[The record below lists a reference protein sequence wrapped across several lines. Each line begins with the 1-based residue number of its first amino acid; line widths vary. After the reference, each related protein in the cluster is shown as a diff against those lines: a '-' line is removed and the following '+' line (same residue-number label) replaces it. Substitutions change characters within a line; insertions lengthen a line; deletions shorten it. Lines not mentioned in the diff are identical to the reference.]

1 MAIRTWSG
9 ALGNGLWTAG
19 GNWVGGIAPVN
30 ATDGVI
36 FDSTGAGG
44 TIDVGGTNKTV
55 ASLTITN
62 SSNITLTNAT
72 GFTVSGATNYS
83 GGDFTISPG
92 SGGVAFGGLV
102 TVTGATGTFSVT
114 SAGSQIAFNGAS
126 TAGISFQSTGA
137 NMTITPFSNIS
148 FATGTPVTVPAG
160 ATGGTLTFNSSGTI
174 NTIGTFTYASTAAIV
189 NFGSPTTLTI
199 NSSVVSGTS
208 SNITINAATL
218 ALQSNTHGFGNAT
231 ITSNITT
238 NGSCS
243 LTNNITTSGSW
254 TTTTGSTVLNGY
266 TINASSF
273 TANGT
278 IAFGTSGT
286 SAFNITGTSGTVFAT
301 TGSSFLTSGT
311 NNFFNL
317 TGAGATARSISVNG
331 ATLTNNVNLKI
342 TGGSYALTIGNTN
355 SSFGDITFTGGF
367 TGSIVGD
374 ASTFN
379 IGGTLTLTP
388 GMTIGSGAGQI
399 TFNTLPSTTRTHELS
414 GVTFNRPVRINGGD
428 STATAIFSTAVS
440 APNINALFTINSG
453 KLDITNY
460 TLTAQS
466 LALTGA
472 AAKIVAFGTSGKFY
486 ITAPGAGQAIFTNA
500 GSSVSSYTGT
510 PNVTVNTTD
519 TGTKSIDS
527 TAVSEASAYS
537 FYFTGGTYTLSIT
550 TASMFKDFNTT
561 GANVTIA
568 GGTNAFTFFGD
579 VVFAAGTVV
588 STSTGAMTF
597 GSQTTVSRTFSSA
610 VTVDRPITIH
620 TAGTSTLTLNSSV
633 TCSKAFTLTAGIFDV
648 STYTFTAL
656 SLTASAGLTR
666 KLTFGAGGK
675 IVLTGSGSVVTM
687 AALDGVIGTSR
698 IEINNPTA
706 TATTL
711 GVGTPTEAFALNF
724 YILSGS
730 YALTMTG
737 ARVKTLDFTGF
748 TGSLLATSAPSV
760 YGDLV
765 IPNTVGN
772 FDGTGVVTFFGSSGT
787 SYVDV
792 GKSMNRPFTFSGPK
806 TWQLLKNLNINGTNG
821 ALILAEGTID
831 ADAKNIT
838 CLTFTSTGNS
848 TRALLLDGGILTATS
863 GGASNASA
871 VAFSVSG
878 KNFSCKLS
886 GFDTPPNGTI
896 CLSAENT
903 AIGVGNR
910 TFEGGGGSFSGTISN
925 DILTLTTV
933 TTPTTSF
940 LSVGQYVYACP
951 ATPVTTP
958 GVTGGPYDTGKF
970 LGYVTEIISGA
981 VTGTSLS
988 ACAGAIGN
996 TVRLSISQ
1004 SSPLSTA
1011 ISMRNATLYPEML
1024 LQSHSV
1030 LTFTGNN
1037 TFKSIRSSVSY
1048 PTAMLFTAGT
1058 VTGMFDLQYG
1068 NIGSGTS
1075 FTATGSAVSGG
1086 TALTLSS
1093 VTGEVWPGAT
1103 VYGTGLAVGT
1113 RIVGQTGTTTLRGA
1127 GTYTIT
1133 PATTGAVSGT
1143 VYAQRDC
1150 TIDSSVTNGGYH
1162 FLSDPS
1168 GVKTWIDFIALK
1180 NSYASGG
1187 ATWFAGASCNDSG
1200 GNVNWFL
1207 TRPTA
1212 NFHFFT

>member
-72 GFTVSGATNYS
+72 GFIVTAATNYS
-83 GGDFTISPG
+83 GGNFTINING
-92 SGGVAFGGLV
+92 ATTFNGLV
-102 TVTGATGTFSVT
+102 TVTGTTGTFSVT
-114 SAGSQIAFNGAS
+114 STGSGIAFNGGAA
-126 TAGISFQSTGA
+126 AGLSFQSTGA
-137 NMTITPFSNIS
+137 NMTLSPFTNVT
-148 FATGTPVTVPAG
+148 FAAGTPVAVPAG
-160 ATGGTLTFNSSGTI
+160 ATGGTLTFNVTGTVGPI
-174 NTIGTFTYASTAAIV
+174 ANFNYASTAAIV
-189 NFGSPTTLTI
+189 NFPSTITTLTFT
-199 NSSVVSGTS
+199 SASATSTS
-208 SNITINAATL
+208 SNVTINAAAMTL
-218 ALQSNTHGFGNAT
+218 NGGTYGFNNAT
-231 ITSNITT
+231 ITSNITST
-238 NGSCS
+238 AAIALNG
-243 LTNNITTSGSW
+243 NITTSGSW
-254 TTTTGSTVLNGY
+254 SAATGTLTLNGY
-266 TINASSF
+266 IITVASF
-273 TANGT
+273 TSNGT
-278 IAFGTSGT
+278 IAFGASGT
-286 SAFNITGTSGTVFAT
+286 SAFNITGTTGAVFAT
-301 TGSSFLTSGT
+301 TGSAFTTSGT

-317 TGAGATARSISVNG
+317 TGAGSTARSIAVNT

-367 TGSIVGD
+367 TGSIVGN

-388 GMTIGSGAGQI
+388 GMTIESGAGQI

-414 GVTFNRPVRINGGD
+414 GVTFNRPLRINGGD
-428 STATAIFSTAVS
+428 NTATAKFSTAV
-440 APNINALFTINSG
+440 AEPNINALFTINSG

-527 TAVSEASAYS
+527 TAVGEASAYS
-537 FYFTGGTYTLSIT
+537 FYFTGGTYTLSIV

-588 STSTGAMTF
+588 SAATGIMTF
-597 GSQTTVSRTFSSA
+597 GSQTAVSRTFSSA
-610 VTVDRPITIH
+610 VTVDRPITIATTG
-620 TAGTSTLTLNSSV
+620 TATLTLNSSV
-633 TCSKAFTLTAGIFDV
+633 TCLRAFTLTSGIFDV

-656 SLTASAGLTR
+656 SLTAPAGLTR
-666 KLTFGAGGK
+666 KLTFGTGGK

-687 AALDGVIGTSR
+687 AALEGLTGTSR

-730 YALTMTG
+730 YVLTMTG
-737 ARVKTLDFTGF
+737 TRVKTLDFTGF
-748 TGSLLATSAPSV
+748 TGSLLATSAPFV

-765 IPNTVGN
+765 IPSTVGN
-772 FDGTGVVTFFGSSGT
+772 FDGTGVITLGGSSGT

-792 GKSMNRPFTFSGPK
+792 GKSMNRPFTFNGVK

-821 ALILAEGTID
+821 ALILAGGSID

-838 CLTFTSTGNS
+838 CLTFTSTGNIQ
-848 TRALLLDGGILTATS
+848 RALLLDGGILTATS

-871 VAFSVSG
+871 VAFSVEG
-878 KNFSCKLS
+878 RNFSCKLS

-910 TFEGGGGSFSGTISN
+910 TFAGGGGSFTGSITDN
-925 DILTLTTV
+925 VLTLTSAI
-933 TTPTTSF
+933 TPAANF

-970 LGYVTEIISGA
+970 LGYVTEIITAPTG
-981 VTGTSLS
+981 VTGSGLN
-988 ACAGAIGN
+988 AYAGASGDTI
-996 TVRLSISQ
+996 RLSISQ
-1004 SSPLSTA
+1004 ASSTSS

-1086 TALTLSS
+1086 TTLTLSS

-1113 RIVGQTGTTTLRGA
+1113 RIVGQTSGTLRGA
-1127 GTYTIT
+1127 GAYTIT
-1133 PATTGAVSGT
+1133 PATTAAVSGT

-1150 TIDSSVTNGGYH
+1150 TIDSSVTTGPYH

-1168 GVKTWIDFIALK
+1168 GVKTWIDFISLK

-1200 GNVNWFL
+1200 NNVNWFL